1 MMEFRIND
9 IDLRSIIVDVIRNCW
24 MIILVML
31 ATYFA
36 IAGVYRLT
44 YSPQYTTTATMAVTA
59 RGSQSGTYSSLTT
72 AMNMAEVFSE
82 VFQSDTLKEKIEA
95 DLEVDNLDYQISA
108 SVISETNLMTL
119 TVTSNTPKMT
129 YQIMQSALDNYTSVS
144 DYLFSNASLQ
154 MVQDASVPMSASNP
168 LNYSR
173 IQKLGTLA
181 SGVVM
186 IGIIALLSI
195 FRQTVKRSK
204 QAKYQL
210 DGRVIATIPYERK
223 YHSLQELKKKPKKS
237 VLINSPLLS
246 MPYSEA
252 NRKLGALIERH
263 MRRRNQQVLLVTSVA
278 ENEGKSSIAGNIALS
293 MVDRGKKVVIIDC
306 DFRKPALYKVFE
318 LKELKNGLSD
328 YLDGNCK
335 YEDIITYQNNLAI
348 ISQKDSKKNSSNYF
362 LTAQFTQFIKKCRS
376 NFDYI
381 IIDTPPMGA
390 WVDVEAIINHSDS
403 SVMVVREDWSEIGA
417 INDLCDVLKQND
429 QDFIGFIL
437 NAFHRSIFSNDSY
450 SHYGD
455 YQRRTTSNLHK

>member
-1 MMEFRIND
+1 MEFRIND

-59 RGSQSGTYSSLTT
+59 RGSQNGTYSSLTT

-210 DGRVIATIPYERK
+210 DGRIIATIPYERK

-335 YEDIITYQNNLAI
+335 YEDIIIYQNNLAI

-362 LTAQFTQFIKKCRS
+362 LTAQFAQFIKKCRS

-390 WVDVEAIINHSDS
+390 CVDVEAIINHSDS

>member
-1 MMEFRIND
+1 
-9 IDLRSIIVDVIRNCW
+9 
-24 MIILVML
+24 MI
-31 ATYFA
+31 ATYLA
-36 IAGVYRLT
+36 IASFSIFTYR
-44 YSPQYTTTATMAVTA
+44 PEYTTTATMAVTA

-82 VFQSDTLKEKIEA
+82 VFQSDTLKEKIKA

-318 LKELKNGLSD
+318 LKELKNCLSD

-335 YEDIITYQNNLAI
+335 YEDFITYQNNLAI

-390 WVDVEAIINHSDS
+390 CVDVEAIINHSDS
-403 SVMVVREDWSEIGA
+403 SLMVVREDWSEIGA